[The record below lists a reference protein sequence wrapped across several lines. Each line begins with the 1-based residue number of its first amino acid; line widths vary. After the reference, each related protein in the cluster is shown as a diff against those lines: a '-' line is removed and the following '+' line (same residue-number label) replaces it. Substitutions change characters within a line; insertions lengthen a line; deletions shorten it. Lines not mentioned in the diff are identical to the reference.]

1 MGNMIVSAGKGSQA
15 VPITVPPLGEPC
27 GRLVVPPAYMQ
38 TSGDLAIQCTEE
50 NLNQLLFG
58 WTQEVD
64 FALSSFSVYLTAIA
78 APGYFNF
85 WISKADQNGDCIYAE
100 DDLWGTV
107 ETGSTPH
114 VWVRTTFDP
123 IQLQRGKRYCLGLCA
138 NGQEGNPVV
147 SVSFSARRQN
157 AAIGSGHPQGCWSK
171 ISTDP
176 DGEIWSDLQQ
186 DSRPAL
192 LNVVL
197 NSTPHHSPQL
207 VYGRSNGKDVALYN
221 GSSWESREIPEAGIT
236 LNCEGLLAETLYKI
250 YLRDNSGTLALEA
263 SNTPKMITE
272 GVEVKSEAPTHRYL
286 GLVCPIERQAGFQAP
301 IKVSDWMGLYNA
313 YNQRPTFVGKPPPYT
328 ITTEGSGSNANWV
341 AISDFTAKVVSG
353 HQCRLAADFSLAS
366 LNATRL
372 TILLDGVAL
381 SHVPISW
388 TVRTSDVISVHAE
401 FMLSEG
407 CHAICPAASGWP
419 AFDYSLHDPIYGT
432 SSLTGEIVA

>member
-1 MGNMIVSAGKGSQA
+1 MGNMIVSAGKSNQGA
-15 VPITVPPLGEPC
+15 PLTVASLGEPC
-27 GRLVVPPAYMQ
+27 GRLVVPAAYMQ
-38 TSGDLAIQCTEE
+38 TSGDLAIECTVE

-78 APGYFNF
+78 APGFFNF
-85 WISKADQNGDCIYAE
+85 WISKADQNGDCIYGE
-100 DDLWGTV
+100 HDLWGTV
-107 ETGSTPH
+107 ETGTTPH

-123 IQLQRGKRYCLGLCA
+123 IQLQRVQRYCIGLCA

-157 AAIGSGHPQGCWSK
+157 PAIGSGHPQGCWSK

-176 DGEIWSDLQQ
+176 DGQIWSNLQQ

-197 NSTPHHSPQL
+197 NSTPNHSPQL
-207 VYGRSNGKDVALYN
+207 VYGRSIGKDVALYN
-221 GSSWESREIPEAGIT
+221 GSVWESREIPEAGIT
-236 LNCEGLLAETLYKI
+236 LNCESLLAETLYKI
-250 YLRDNSGTLALEA
+250 YLCDISGTLALEA
-263 SNTPKMITE
+263 SITPQMITE
-272 GVEVKSEAPTHRYL
+272 GIEVSSEAPTHRYL
-286 GLVCPIERQAGFQAP
+286 GLVCPIERQTGFQAP

-328 ITTEGSGSNANWV
+328 VTTEGSGSNADWV
-341 AISDFTAKVVSG
+341 AISDFTAKVVAG
-353 HQCRLAADFSLAS
+353 HQSRLAADFSLAS

-388 TVRTSDVISVHAE
+388 TTRTSDLISVHAE
-401 FMLSEG
+401 FMLSEA

-419 AFDYSLHDPIYGT
+419 AFDYSLHDPIHGT
-432 SSLTGEIVA
+432 SSLTGEIMA